1 MQESSVIQIVDEN
14 AKSGVS
20 AKSGKPWS
28 MSRVGLKNG
37 ESVFIFNPIE
47 VGDVV
52 EAVQNGDYTN
62 WQKKKVD
69 PKHDEI
75 MKALRAIY
83 AAVTTGAT
91 DDSLAKP
98 AIVPEESKSPEID
111 TVHPVDDKI
120 DPSQIPF

>member
-1 MQESSVIQIVDEN
+1 MQEATVTQIVDAN
-14 AKSGVS
+14 AKSGTS
-20 AKSGKPWS
+20 AKTNKPWS
-28 MSRVGLKNG
+28 MSRVGLSNG

-69 PKHDEI
+69 PKHEEI

-83 AAVTTGAT
+83 KAVTVGEAAPAT
-91 DDSLAKP
+91 SPVATPPPKP
-98 AIVPEESKSPEID
+98 KPVAD
-111 TVHPVDDKI
+111 TVHPVDDNPI
-120 DPSQIPF
+120 DLDSIPF